1 MIKRNRIKILLII
14 LQEGEINISRLAKIS
29 KIKYDILQRELEV
42 LKNKG
47 YIDIIKLGRSTI
59 IRPNLSN
66 QKLLI
71 IKNLLEELMEL

>member
-1 MIKRNRIKILLII
+1 LIKRNRIKILLII